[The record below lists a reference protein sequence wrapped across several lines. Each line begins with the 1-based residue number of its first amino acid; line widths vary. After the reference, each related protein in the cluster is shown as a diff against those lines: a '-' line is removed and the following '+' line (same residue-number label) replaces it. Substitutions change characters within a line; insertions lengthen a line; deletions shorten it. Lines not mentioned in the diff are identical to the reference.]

1 MLNILCDNALIAG
14 FGCQKNPVTAWI
26 AKEIAS
32 DFASPRKLSRVRKE
46 RVALFIASKEG
57 SGSHVNHRLAVA
69 ELTRGQLFPAPIL
82 RKLGR
87 LTVGAPR
94 FFNVLRNRASSET
107 NIQGKDAVDKEGP
120 VMAARELSDGQKY
133 IGRETNMSGDFIGD
147 LSKIRLFDLVKPLVD
162 GKKSGM
168 VVIEG
173 TEVQELYVEGGSIV
187 HGRSGL
193 LVGEEAVTTMM
204 DLDEG
209 RVTFNWKLSPETR
222 TVRMLTEELVL
233 NWAHREEE
241 WKKIKD
247 LIDSSD
253 ITFSIV
259 VDSGGKDRIILE
271 KQWGVLALC
280 NGMRSV
286 SEVAEILGRNVVE
299 VSKTI
304 SDMVGMG
311 VLEKAG
317 SVAAPKPRAK
327 ATTDGEFFAAVEME
341 LKKVVGPIGRI
352 IMNDTLAAFDESRDA
367 FPKDRVQAFIQ
378 TVSEQIVEEQ
388 KREAFGRAIQLA
400 LLRNN

>member
-1 MLNILCDNALIAG
+1 
-14 FGCQKNPVTAWI
+14 
-26 AKEIAS
+26 
-32 DFASPRKLSRVRKE
+32 
-46 RVALFIASKEG
+46 
-57 SGSHVNHRLAVA
+57 
-69 ELTRGQLFPAPIL
+69 
-82 RKLGR
+82 
-87 LTVGAPR
+87 
-94 FFNVLRNRASSET
+94 
-107 NIQGKDAVDKEGP
+107 
-120 VMAARELSDGQKY
+120 
-133 IGRETNMSGDFIGD
+133 
-147 LSKIRLFDLVKPLVD
+147 
-162 GKKSGM
+162 
-168 VVIEG
+168 
-173 TEVQELYVEGGSIV
+173 
-187 HGRSGL
+187 
-193 LVGEEAVTTMM
+193 
-204 DLDEG
+204 
-209 RVTFNWKLSPETR
+209 
-222 TVRMLTEELVL
+222 VL